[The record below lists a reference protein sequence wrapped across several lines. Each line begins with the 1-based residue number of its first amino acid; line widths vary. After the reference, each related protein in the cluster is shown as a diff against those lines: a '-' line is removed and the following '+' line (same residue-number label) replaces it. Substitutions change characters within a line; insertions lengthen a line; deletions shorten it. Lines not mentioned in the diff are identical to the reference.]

1 MNIIFTILFAFTIGF
16 FVKERGLAILTYLTL
31 DAILFTYQTVNVL
44 HDSWL
49 DSQGRVSVTNRTL
62 AGYGVVNV
70 VIIVIGVALV
80 VLGSVVAQRRA
91 QKRNT
96 VTVG

>member
-16 FVKERGLAILTYLTL
+16 FVKQRAIAILTYLTL

-49 DSQGRVSVTNRTL
+49 DHQGRVDVTNSTL
-62 AGYGVVNV
+62 AGYGVVNI
-70 VIIVIGVALV
+70 VIIAIGTALV
-80 VLGSVVAQRRA
+80 VLGTVVAQRRA
-91 QKRNT
+91 MKRNA

>member
-16 FVKERGLAILTYLTL
+16 FVKQRATAILTYLAL

-49 DSQGRVSVTNRTL
+49 DQGRVNVTDSTL
-62 AGYGVVNV
+62 AGYGVVNL
-70 VIIVIGVALV
+70 VIIAIGVGLV
-80 VLGSVVAQRRA
+80 VLGTVVSQRRA
-91 QKRNT
+91 AKRNT